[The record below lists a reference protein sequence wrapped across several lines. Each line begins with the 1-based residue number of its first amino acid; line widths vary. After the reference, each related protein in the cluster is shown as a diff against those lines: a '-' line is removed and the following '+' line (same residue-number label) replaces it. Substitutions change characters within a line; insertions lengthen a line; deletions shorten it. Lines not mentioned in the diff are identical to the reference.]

1 MLILVGSHVLALCE
15 NKLTI
20 VGNRKVEKQGYY
32 KNAEQADEQ
41 GYYQNVEQADEQGYY
56 QNVEQADE
64 QGYYQNADKQGYYQ
78 NADEQGYYKNAM
90 TEQKDGPGKYLSS
103 TNMHH

>member
-1 MLILVGSHVLALCE
+1 MLILVGSHVLASCE

-20 VGNRKVEKQGYY
+20 VGDQKAEKQGYY

-56 QNVEQADE
+56 
-64 QGYYQNADKQGYYQ
+64 
-78 NADEQGYYKNAM
+78 KNAM
-90 TEQKDGPGKYLSS
+90 TEQRGGPCKYLPS
-103 TNMHH
+103 TNTTTRIREKVTPLINENKFTIQPFVSKAIISS